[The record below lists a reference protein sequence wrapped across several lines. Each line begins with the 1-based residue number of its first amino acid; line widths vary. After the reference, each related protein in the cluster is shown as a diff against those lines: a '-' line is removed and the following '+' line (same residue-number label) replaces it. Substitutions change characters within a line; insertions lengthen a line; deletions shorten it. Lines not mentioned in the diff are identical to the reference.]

1 MMPHVLVGD
10 DELRAATALTPE
22 TLSHYLSSTGWAPE
36 QRLERATLWTRRED
50 DGDFQVLVPGDRALR
65 DYASRVS
72 DFLTTVAAVEERPV
86 RLLLDDLENGGADTL
101 SFRLRPSGPSGTIPL
116 FNAVD
121 ALAGVRELVVSSAYA
136 LTSAQPMLVQGRR
149 PESALDFARTVRLG
163 TPRAGSWAI
172 AAQLVVPRVDADA
185 APPLARQV
193 SLQMHRAVRACFAA
207 SGEALREFDLELFLR
222 RTGEGV
228 SSNIC
233 DALAKLGRDG
243 VPYDVRFNWA
253 RELPSSVP
261 ARSFRFGTRRIEA
274 LRTAAEQLKVAVPD
288 GEVTVEGQVSKLRRD
303 IGEGGQATVRGPI
316 HTVYGSSERSVR
328 VMLPDILYQRLVDAH
343 GRRQQVRVT
352 GTAVRGRIERV
363 SRVEVLDGTTET

>member
-1 MMPHVLVGD
+1 MPSIAMSA
-10 DELRAATALTPE
+10 DELSAASGLTPE
-22 TLSHYLSSTGWAPE
+22 ILSRYLAATGWTQE
-36 QRLERATLWTRRED
+36 QRLERATLWSRRED
-50 DGDFQVLVPGDRALR
+50 DGDFQVLVPGYQGLR

-72 DFLTTVAAVEERPV
+72 DFLTTVAAVEERPI
-86 RLLLDDLENGGADTL
+86 RLLLDDLETTGADTL
-101 SFRLRPSGPSGTIPL
+101 SFRLLPGGPSGTIPL

-121 ALAGVRELVVSSAYA
+121 ALAGVRELVVSSTYA
-136 LTSAQPMLVQGRR
+136 LMSEQPMLVQGRR

-172 AAQLVVPRVDADA
+172 AARLAVPRDDGNAGV
-185 APPLARQV
+185 PLARRV

-207 SGEALREFDLELFLR
+207 SGEAQRDFDLGLFLR

-228 SSNIC
+228 SANVC

-253 RELPSSVP
+253 AQLASAVP
-261 ARSFRFGTRRIEA
+261 ARSFRFNTRRIEV
-274 LRTAAEQLKVAVPD
+274 LHTAAEQLKVAVPD

-316 HTVYGSSERSVR
+316 STVYGSSERSIR
-328 VMLPDILYQRLVDAH
+328 VLLPDLLYQRLVQAH
-343 GRRQQVRVT
+343 GHRQHVRVT
-352 GTAVRGRIERV
+352 GIAVRGRIERV
-363 SRVEVLDGTTET
+363 SRVEVLGGTTAS